1 MMGAGRDDDE
11 LEREEDCLLKE
22 DQERLARDEERLK
35 EGEARIEEDRKDIER
50 DEARRERRLRI
61 ELLVIVSGDEVKI
74 KAKPDEFLSKVAEQ
88 ALEKSEHTGR
98 PLSDWV
104 MRNEAGDVLDVSRT
118 VESYG
123 LKDGDILSLTLEAGV
138 AG

>member
-1 MMGAGRDDDE
+1 MNGSDGDKAE
-11 LEREEDCLLKE
+11 SE
-22 DQERLARDEERLK
+22 EERLLR
-35 EGEARIEEDRKDIER
+35 EDRERLRRDEARVEQDRKDVER
-50 DEARRERRLRI
+50 DEAQLERHRRI
-61 ELLVIVSGDEVKI
+61 ELRVIVSGDEVKI
-74 KAKPDEFLSKVAEQ
+74 KAKPDELLSKVAER

-104 MRNEAGDVLDVSRT
+104 MRNEAGEVLDMDRA

-123 LKDGDILSLTLEAGV
+123 LKEGAILSLTLEAGA